1 MADIYVNYGTDIV
14 AMVGELMQT
23 ADIAAKI
30 KPAAKVC
37 IKPNLVIASTAE
49 GGATTHPEIVEGIII
64 YLQQAGVK
72 DITIAEGSW
81 VGDSTRR
88 AYDRCGYNALGVKYG
103 VRLVDTKQDKVISK
117 RVNGSEFFVCETI
130 ENCDYLINVPV
141 LKGHCQTIM
150 TCCLK
155 NMKGCIPDKEK
166 RRFHAAGL
174 HKPIATLN
182 TLIKPDLNI
191 VDSICGDLNFEEG
204 GNPVQTNRIMLG
216 FNSVLLDS
224 YGAGLMGYRPDEIE
238 HLRLAREYGVG
249 EYCGPETEILELGT
263 DNKPAV
269 IPARGGTVKRLA
281 ANIQEDSACSAC
293 YAALI
298 FALKKTGY
306 KGEKIKIGQ
315 GYKDKTSGGIG
326 VGNCTSGCANHVKGC
341 PPSAVEIV
349 KFLENM

>member
-14 AMVGELMQT
+14 AMVGELMRA
-23 ADIAAKI
+23 ADIAAKV

-88 AYDRCGYNALGVKYG
+88 AFDRCGYNALGVKYG
-103 VRLVDTKQDKVISK
+103 VRLVDTKQDKVVSK
-117 RVNGSEFFVCETI
+117 RVSGKEYYLCETI
-130 ENCDYLINVPV
+130 ASCDYLINVPV
-141 LKGHCQTIM
+141 LKGHCQTSV

-166 RRFHAAGL
+166 RRYHAEGL
-174 HKPIATLN
+174 HKPIAELN

-216 FNSVLLDS
+216 FNSVLMDS
-224 YGAGLMGYRPDEIE
+224 YGAGLMGYRPEEIGYI
-238 HLRLAREYGVG
+238 RLAREYGMG
-249 EYCGPETEILELGT
+249 EYFGPDTEIIELGT
-263 DNKPAV
+263 DNKPV
-269 IPARGGTVKRLA
+269 VMPVHGGTVKKLA

-298 FALKKTGY
+298 FALRKTGY

-315 GYKDKTSGGIG
+315 GFKGKSSGGIG
-326 VGNCTSGCANHVKGC
+326 VGNCTSGCAAHVKGC